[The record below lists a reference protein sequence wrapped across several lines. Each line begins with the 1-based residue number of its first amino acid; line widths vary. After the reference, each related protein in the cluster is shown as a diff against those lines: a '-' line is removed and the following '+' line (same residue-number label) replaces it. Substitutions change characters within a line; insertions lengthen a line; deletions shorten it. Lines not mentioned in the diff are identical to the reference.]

1 MAAETADLL
10 PVANGEEIMSTQT
23 TRTAGDD
30 ATSRNDPT
38 AKEHQPTTCDS
49 NTCSTG
55 VCSPCIIVWGLVAL
69 YLIVTALLEYF
80 R

>member
-1 MAAETADLL
+1 
-10 PVANGEEIMSTQT
+10 MSTQT

-30 ATSRNDPT
+30 ATSRNVPS
-38 AKEHQPTTCDS
+38 AKEPQQTTCGT

-55 VCSPCIIVWGLVAL
+55 VCSPCLIVWGLVAL